1 MSLQT
6 NGLHPTNA
14 GTQTVNGEIL
24 LTFDASDASIEYKI
38 HADDRCPDIVW
49 NANFILQEIQDAI
62 TQNHPLEI
70 LEDPDRVYVHIG
82 HQTPQRYGLQLFTAR
97 RVR

>member
-6 NGLHPTNA
+6 NGLHPTGPTNTE
-14 GTQTVNGEIL
+14 TQTVNGEIL
-24 LTFDASDASIEYKI
+24 LTFDASIEYKI
-38 HADDRCPDIVW
+38 HADDRCPDIVC
-49 NANFILQEIQDAI
+49 NASFILQEIQDAI